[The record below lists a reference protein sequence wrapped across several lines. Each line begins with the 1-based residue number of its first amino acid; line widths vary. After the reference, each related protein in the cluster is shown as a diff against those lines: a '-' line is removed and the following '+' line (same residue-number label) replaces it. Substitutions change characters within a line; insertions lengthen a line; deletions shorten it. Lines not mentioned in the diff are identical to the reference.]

1 MRKENYLKSKFV
13 LSKRNMV
20 KNNFPLESSTR
31 IKIDN
36 WLKELGWEIND
47 ESPNCNVYT
56 ERTKTTE
63 QKNKLK
69 GKFPD
74 YVLYKSGTDNPIAII
89 EAKRKGESIDKAL
102 NQAIEF
108 YAKPLE
114 IDIVFAVNGTFVR
127 AFSIKEQKVLSVD
140 GEHLRELVSEKKLL
154 RFINE
159 GGDIKEITEKVK
171 HSREE
176 LIKIFKWAND
186 LLRKEGLRVL
196 DRFVQFANILFIK
209 IISEIEQEREER
221 GEKRQLDKSLC
232 WESFSDMLNAKAMLN
247 YINNTVLSEGFAK
260 KYNHTDD
267 IFQERLK
274 IRNPET
280 VKAIV
285 SKLSKLTLLN
295 TESEIKGDAFEYF
308 LKNLASGNDL
318 GEYFTPRHIV
328 KLMVNL
334 ISPRYGENVYD
345 PCCGTGGFLIE
356 AFRHLKKGCNF
367 EDPKIMKTLKE
378 ESVWGVELTDTYK
391 IAKMN
396 MIITGDGH
404 NNIFQRDCLS
414 PESKIEKKYDI
425 ILTNPP
431 YSQET
436 DFGGFYPVPT
446 KQADCVFLQHIVLA
460 LKENGRC
467 GIIVPD
473 GFLSEFK
480 QNAFKNTRKWFLGKC
495 NLEAVISLPTGVFY
509 PYAGAKTSILIFQK
523 GKYTKK
529 VWFYEINNDG
539 FELSI
544 HRRPLKGK
552 NDIDDLQEK
561 WESKAESKNS
571 FFVDIKIIEKNDY
584 KLLLNDYKKFVSS
597 VREIED
603 PKKLLNLMEKINIET
618 NKKLQAIEKLLNQ
631 DRKLQRANKFKLKE
645 IADISTGG
653 TPSTSNPKYWEN
665 GTISWIRSGELKDNR
680 ILESE
685 KKITELGLRESNA
698 KLFPKNTVLIAL
710 TGATTGKTA
719 ILDIEASTNQSVT
732 GIYPS
737 ERFIPEYLWYYLRLN
752 YEKIKSMSYGR
763 AQQHIRQGVVE
774 NFEIKLPDLN
784 TQRKMVKILKEIEQL
799 KEESKMLKEKIDN
812 LFSGLLIK
820 KIT

>member
-1 MRKENYLKSKFV
+1 MSELTKS
-13 LSKRNMV
+13 
-20 KNNFPLESSTR
+20 LESATR
-31 IKIDN
+31 KRIDS
-36 WLKELGWEIND
+36 WLTDLGWNID
-47 ESPNCNVYT
+47 EDSFDCNVFT
-56 ERTKTTE
+56 ERAKIKE
-63 QKNKLK
+63 QNKK
-69 GKFPD
+69 FQGKKPD
-74 YVLYKSGTDNPIAII
+74 FVLYKSGTDEPIAII
-89 EAKRKGESIDKAL
+89 EAKRKGQSIDKAL
-102 NQAIEF
+102 DQAINR
-108 YAKPLE
+108 YAKPLGVN
-114 IDIVFAVNGTFVR
+114 IVFAIDGTFVKS
-127 AFSIKEQKVLSVD
+127 FSIKSDTALTID
-140 GEHLRELVSEKKLL
+140 GEHVRELLSEKKIL
-154 RFINE
+154 RFLNE
-159 GGDIKEITEKVK
+159 GPDIKETPEVVK
-171 HSREE
+171 HSRDE

-186 LLRKEGLRVL
+186 LLRKEGLRNL

-209 IISEIEQEREER
+209 IMSELEAERELN
-221 GEKRQLDKSLC
+221 GEKRLLDKSLC
-232 WESFSDMLNAKAMLN
+232 WESFAETIDAKAMLN
-247 YINNTVLSEGFAK
+247 YINDSVLKNGFAK
-260 KYNHTDD
+260 KYNHSDD

-285 SKLSKLTLLN
+285 NKLSKLTLLN

-334 ISPRYGENVYD
+334 IDPKFGEKVYD
-345 PCCGTGGFLIE
+345 PTCGTGGFLIE
-356 AFRHLKKGCNF
+356 AFRHIKKSCNQN
-367 EDPKIMKTLKE
+367 DINIVKTLKE
-378 ESVWGVELTDTYK
+378 KTIWGTELTDTYK

-404 NNIFQRDCLS
+404 NNILQGDSLDLNEVDSKYNFPKELDVILS
-414 PESKIEKKYDI
+414 
-425 ILTNPP
+425 NPP

-436 DFGGFYPVPT
+436 DFGELYPIPT
-446 KQADCVFLQHIVLA
+446 KQADCIFIQRMVTL
-460 LKENGRC
+460 LKSGGRC
-467 GIIVPD
+467 AVIVPD
-473 GFLSEFK
+473 GLLSEFK
-480 QNAFKNTRKWFLGKC
+480 QVAFKNTRKWL
-495 NLEAVISLPTGVFY
+495 LEKTEIEAIISLPTGVFY
-509 PYAGAKTSILIFQK
+509 PYAGAKTSILVFHK
-523 GKYTKK
+523 GKSTKK
-529 VWFYEINNDG
+529 IWFYEINNDG

-685 KKITELGLRESNA
+685 KKITELGLRESNT
-698 KLFPKNTVLIAL
+698 KLFPKNTILIAL

-719 ILDIEASTNQSVT
+719 ILDIEACTNQSVT
-732 GIYPS
+732 GIMPS
-737 ERFIPEYLWYYLRLN
+737 SKFIPEYVWYYLRLN
-752 YEKIKSMSYGR
+752 YERIKNKSYGR
-763 AQQHIRQGVVE
+763 AQQHIRQGIIE
-774 NFEIKLPDLN
+774 DLDILLPDIKR
-784 TQRKMVKILKEIEQL
+784 QKEIVKIFKEVELLKEQ
-799 KEESKMLKEKIDN
+799 SKIMREKIDN
-812 LFSGLLIK
+812 LFDSILFK
-820 KIT
+820 KIKSE